1 MRAVPAFDWNRARP
15 RLPLLAP
22 QVTFQDETLRDGIQ
36 NPSVVDP
43 CIADKIAIVH
53 AMDALGIQRV
63 NVGLPAAS
71 RKNFDDCV
79 ALCAEVESS
88 RLAIRPVAA
97 ARTVLADVLAIA
109 EVAARAGSAPEVYTF
124 IGSSP
129 IRQLV
134 ESWDLGFMQRQSAAA
149 VGAAVREGLSACFV
163 TEDTTRARPETLS
176 ALWRA
181 AIGAGASRI
190 CLTDTVGH
198 ATPSGVKNLIGF
210 ARDVLA
216 ELGVSGK
223 VGIDWHGHN
232 DRGLSLDCA
241 LTALEAGA
249 DRIHA
254 TALGIGERSGNTAME
269 LLLLNLSLLGELTI
283 DPSKLDAYASLC
295 ARALGWHTHA
305 RQPISLAGARV

>member
-1 MRAVPAFDWNRARP
+1 
-15 RLPLLAP
+15 
-22 QVTFQDETLRDGIQ
+22 
-36 NPSVVDP
+36 
-43 CIADKIAIVH
+43 KIAIVH

-163 TEDTTRARPETLS
+163 TEDTTR
-176 ALWRA
+176 
-181 AIGAGASRI
+181 
-190 CLTDTVGH
+190 
-198 ATPSGVKNLIGF
+198 
-210 ARDVLA
+210 
-216 ELGVSGK
+216 
-223 VGIDWHGHN
+223 
-232 DRGLSLDCA
+232 
-241 LTALEAGA
+241 
-249 DRIHA
+249 
-254 TALGIGERSGNTAME
+254 
-269 LLLLNLSLLGELTI
+269 
-283 DPSKLDAYASLC
+283 
-295 ARALGWHTHA
+295 
-305 RQPISLAGARV
+305 